1 MCMMPSLMRL
11 FSVIRTR
18 HLPVTSCRRIQ
29 GYSGVEAFQE
39 IRYHLFQE
47 GLTVEVIEIT
57 AVPLE
62 PLLHIHHA
70 PLNTHSHTTRSATN
84 SFTGGYL
91 RVLRSA

>member
-57 AVPLE
+57 AVP
-62 PLLHIHHA
+62 PKPFLHIHHA
-70 PLNTHSHTTRSATN
+70 PLNTHSHTQLEAQLIALL
-84 SFTGGYL
+84 GVIYGC
-91 RVLRSA
+91 